1 MSNNIITK
9 SNYLIEASYKLT
21 LNEQRLILLTISK
34 IDSRKPIQK
43 DNDFTITASEFSE
56 AFNIPLNQAYDV
68 LEDATSRLY
77 EKDIRT
83 YDPLAKT
90 RERFRW
96 VDMVRYWDGDAKVTL
111 SFSRWVIPYL
121 TLLHK
126 QFTSYELR
134 QISQMKTAYSIR
146 FYELL
151 VQFIKTGERFI
162 TIEDLQRLFEL
173 KGRYKRFF
181 DFKKRI
187 ITPSIFEINEKTDIK
202 VEWDIVK
209 KGRHISGIIFVFE
222 KEKTS

>member
-83 YDPLAKT
+83 YDPFSKT

-96 VDMVRYWDGDAKVTL
+96 VDMVKYWDGDAKVTL

-126 QFTSYELR
+126 QFTSYELK
-134 QISQMKTAYSIR
+134 QVSQMKTAYSIR

-162 TIEDLQRLFEL
+162 TIEDLQKLFEL

-187 ITPSIFEINEKTDIK
+187 IAPSIFEINEKTDIK

-209 KGRHISGIIFVFE
+209 KGRSISGIIFVFE
-222 KEKTS
+222 KEKTF